1 LERPKGVISPEFCQT
16 TGLYNQFK
24 NNGLRNIIQAIDEGA
39 RGQYCRVF
47 FRSIFE
53 TVNHLLW
60 GDLTGYSDV
69 SGRELTEPKALCV
82 THSFNHQ
89 TDYRGQIHAMLTAAG
104 KNPQPTDFPFMPER

>member
-16 TGLYNQFK
+16 TGRYNQFK
-24 NNGLRNIIQAIDEGA
+24 NNGLRDIIQVIDEGA
-39 RGQYCRVF
+39 RWQYGRVF
-47 FRSIFE
+47 FRSIFG

-60 GDLTGYSDV
+60 GDLTWYSGV

-82 THSFNHQ
+82 THSFSHQ

-104 KNPQPTDFPFMPER
+104 KTPQPTDLPFMPER